1 MTDNSKKRG
10 TGGRLQAGASHCGT
24 RPARAATLTV
34 VAAAALAA
42 VLAGCS
48 TPASTVS
55 QPPTSKLVRVPGN
68 SEPSIVLTQLG
79 AERIGLKTAVVTT
92 APGGE
97 ATFPY
102 TALLYEP
109 NGQAA
114 VYVATGTLTFTRAF
128 VTVDTISGNVV
139 VVKSGV
145 TPGRH
150 VATDGA
156 EELLGVQNGVGEE
169 T

>member
-10 TGGRLQAGASHCGT
+10 ARGRQGPDASHRSA
-24 RPARAATLTV
+24 RPAWATLLTV
-34 VAAAALAA
+34 VAAAIVGL
-42 VLAGCS
+42 LAGCS
-48 TPASTVS
+48 PSASTAS
-55 QPPTSKLVRVPGN
+55 PPPTSKLVRVPGR
-68 SEPSIVLTQLG
+68 SELSIVLTQLG
-79 AERIGLKTAVVTT
+79 AERIGLKTAAVT
-92 APGGE
+92 AASGGG
-97 ATFPY
+97 ARLPY

-114 VYVATGTLTFTRAF
+114 VYVVTGTLTFTRAF
-128 VTVDTISGNVV
+128 VTVETITGNVV

-145 TPGRH
+145 SPGQR

>member
-1 MTDNSKKRG
+1 MINNSKKRG
-10 TGGRLQAGASHCGT
+10 AGGRLQAGASHRGT
-24 RPARAATLTV
+24 RLARAATRTAG
-34 VAAAALAA
+34 VAAALTA

-48 TPASTVS
+48 TSASTAT
-55 QPPTSKLVRVPGN
+55 QPPTSRLVQLPGS

-79 AERIGLKTAVVTT
+79 ATRIGLKTAAVST
-92 APGGE
+92 ASGGE

-109 NGQAA
+109 NGQAV
-114 VYVATGTLTFTRAF
+114 VYVATGALTFTREF
-128 VTVDTISGNVV
+128 VTVDTITGNVV

-145 TPGRH
+145 TPGQR

>member
-1 MTDNSKKRG
+1 MTDNSKRRDAG
-10 TGGRLQAGASHCGT
+10 DGARACGWHGGS
-24 RPARAATLTV
+24 RPARATALVTV
-34 VAAAALAA
+34 TAALAA

-48 TPASTVS
+48 AASSTAPP
-55 QPPTSKLVRVPGN
+55 PPTSKLVRVPGS

-79 AERIGLKTAVVTT
+79 AERIGLETASVTAAT
-92 APGGE
+92 SGE

-102 TALLYEP
+102 AALLYEP

-128 VTVDTISGNVV
+128 VTVDTITGGVV

-145 TPGRH
+145 SPGAR
-150 VATDGA
+150 VVTDGA

>member
-1 MTDNSKKRG
+1 MIDNSKKRRAA
-10 TGGRLQAGASHCGT
+10 GRLQAGASHRGT
-24 RPARAATLTV
+24 RPARAATLTT

-48 TPASTVS
+48 TSASTAS
-55 QPPTSKLVRVPGN
+55 QPPTSKLVQVPGN
-68 SEPSIVLTQLG
+68 SQPSVVLTQLG
-79 AERIGLKTAVVTT
+79 AERIGLKTAAVAT

-102 TALLYEP
+102 AALLYEP

-114 VYVATGTLTFTRAF
+114 VYVATGALTFTRAL

-145 TPGRH
+145 TPGQH

>member
-1 MTDNSKKRG
+1 MSDNSNKRG
-10 TGGRLQAGASHCGT
+10 GGGRLRAGASRRGT
-24 RPARAATLTV
+24 WPARAATLTTLTAA
-34 VAAAALAA
+34 VAAA
-42 VLAGCS
+42 LAGCS
-48 TPASTVS
+48 TSSSTAS
-55 QPPTSKLVRVPGN
+55 QPPTSKLVQVPGS
-68 SEPSIVLTQLG
+68 SEPSIVLTRLG
-79 AERIGLKTAVVTT
+79 AERIGLKTAPVTV
-92 APGGE
+92 AHGGE

-102 TALLYEP
+102 TALLYES

-114 VYVATGTLTFTRAF
+114 VYVSTGTLTFRRAL
-128 VTVDTISGNVV
+128 VTVDTVTGNVV

-145 TPGRH
+145 IPGQR